1 MRPKRFSWVAALFC
15 LVTAGPAW
23 SCRQALVLALDV
35 SGSVDG
41 VEYQEQVTGLAF
53 ALGHPEIRQ
62 IILADVANPVTLS
75 VFEWSSQNHQYVIL
89 PWTRLDSTTALDVA
103 IARIEQHRK
112 VRAGLKTAL
121 GTALAFAHSML
132 TQQPACWDH
141 TIDVSADGY
150 NNVGPTPQQIYS
162 SGLGRATVN
171 ALVVGKPDENSVEGP
186 GIASDDLL
194 KYFESEVIRGPGAFA
209 LYAQGY
215 ADYAQA
221 MKKKLEKEL
230 KPPVIGLVA
239 PSKATDR
246 FEDS

>member
-23 SCRQALVLALDV
+23 SCRQALVLAVDV

-41 VEYQEQVTGLAF
+41 VECRE
-53 ALGHPEIRQ
+53 
-62 IILADVANPVTLS
+62 
-75 VFEWSSQNHQYVIL
+75 
-89 PWTRLDSTTALDVA
+89 
-103 IARIEQHRK
+103 RK
-112 VRAGLKTAL
+112 VRAGLKSAL